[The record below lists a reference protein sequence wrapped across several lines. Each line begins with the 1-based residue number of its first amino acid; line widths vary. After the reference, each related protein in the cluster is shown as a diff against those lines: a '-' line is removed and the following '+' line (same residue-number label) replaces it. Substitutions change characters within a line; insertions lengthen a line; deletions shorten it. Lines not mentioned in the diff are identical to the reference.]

1 MMFAAFLAAMA
12 VCLLVV
18 MMSYRLESHV
28 PPARS
33 GTAAGQ
39 RLAR

>member
-12 VCLLVV
+12 VCLLGV

-28 PPARS
+28 PPARHS
-33 GTAAGQ
+33 ALGGP
-39 RLAR
+39 RVAR